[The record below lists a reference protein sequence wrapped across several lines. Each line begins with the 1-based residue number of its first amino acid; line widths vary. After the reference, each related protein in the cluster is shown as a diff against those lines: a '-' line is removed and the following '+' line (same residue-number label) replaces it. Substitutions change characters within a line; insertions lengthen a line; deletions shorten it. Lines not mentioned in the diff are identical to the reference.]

1 MIRSI
6 VLVALVVC
14 AGAMAQAEAPA
25 AAAQASILSGVAD
38 DAVFAV
44 RVRAPQLAATPLWKK
59 ATAADASGYR
69 RFMAHNPL
77 RLDPEK
83 DAADMVFALSFQYV
97 NRKPKP
103 SGGAVIQLVRDV
115 DRKTVFKKK
124 LRETTVKGVPG
135 PVYALAKDLVLT
147 FPNPRMLVVGSREY
161 LVKVA
166 EAGAAPRETPAAAF
180 WREALGQPGEVVGGA
195 RMTDAVRQA
204 LQESLQKMRASLP
217 EKSRRH
223 AAASRFVRADFMLR
237 LVLELQTGM
246 GAMDLSRPADAARFS
261 MSMGTENPAA
271 FCGSGLALLEPS
283 LTALLASAGPEM
295 PAPPQEPVYR
305 VTFQGK
311 EVRVVMSR
319 AMLDW
324 LAMAGEPPDV
334 RAEMRGKAAG
344 SLKNLSQIGKA
355 WRQFAAGKKGES
367 AKSLADLA
375 PNLGKQAVLLNPV
388 LREHTVGGDYELIPL
403 PNAKGIPYPPATI
416 VAHERYP
423 EPALAPAAGI
433 GVVFADGHTER
444 MAADAFQQLRG
455 EALRLAAR
463 GLLAAPAGQ

>member
-1 MIRSI
+1 MIRPI
-6 VLVALVVC
+6 VLVALVVF

-25 AAAQASILSGVAD
+25 PAAQASILSGVAD

-97 NRKPKP
+97 NGEPKP
-103 SGGAVIQLVRDV
+103 SGGAVILLVRDV
-115 DRKTVFKKK
+115 DLKTVFKKK

-135 PVYALAKDLVLT
+135 PVYALAKDLVLA
-147 FPNPRMLVVGSREY
+147 FPNPRTLVVGSRDY

-166 EAGAAPRETPAAAF
+166 EAGA
-180 WREALGQPGEVVGGA
+180 
-195 RMTDAVRQA
+195 AVRQA

-246 GAMDLSRPADAARFS
+246 GAMDLSRPADAAQFS
-261 MSMGTENPAA
+261 MSMGTENAAA

-283 LTALLASAGPEM
+283 LTALLASAGPEV

-305 VTFQGK
+305 ATFQGK

-334 RAEMRGKAAG
+334 RAEMRGKAAA

-388 LREHTVGGDYELIPL
+388 LREHAAGGDYELIPL

-444 MAADAFQQLRG
+444 MAA
-455 EALRLAAR
+455 
-463 GLLAAPAGQ
+463 